1 MLSGGALGM
10 PEYRFY
16 AITGGERP
24 YLGPRKVVQCA
35 DDKAAIKA
43 AEQWMKEHEVEVWEP
58 AASLHG

>member
-1 MLSGGALGM
+1 M